1 MGSLTRAALQTL
13 PSAVAGAKA
22 ADVTE
27 LFAVGRAL
35 HDSPALLRA
44 LGDDSADKKALTTLI
59 DSVFGGVQAG
69 TKKLIHQL
77 VDNPWSKPVDLLEG
91 VEEIAIRL
99 AATTA
104 SGDIAGELLSVD
116 RVIKA
121 QPNVQLA
128 LSGKRAPA
136 EAKRAMVESLFG
148 KKISAEALAIV
159 LHLVIQP
166 RNRRITESITRAAGI
181 VCDQRGDGLAE
192 VRVATAI
199 GDQQVKTIATML
211 EAQYGR
217 PHYIDQVVDQA
228 MVGGIRIRVGDH
240 VMDQSVATQ
249 LADMKRQ
256 LAS

>member
-13 PSAVAGAKA
+13 PSAVAGAKG
-22 ADVTE
+22 ADVSE
-27 LFAVGRAL
+27 LFAIGRAL

-77 VDNPWSKPVDLLEG
+77 VGNSWSTPADLLEG
-91 VEEIAIRL
+91 VEETAIRL

-136 EAKRAMVESLFG
+136 EAKRDMVVSLFG

-199 GDQQVKTIATML
+199 GDQQVTTIATML

-217 PHYIDQVVDQA
+217 PHYIDQVIDPA

-240 VMDQSVATQ
+240 VIDQSVATQ